1 MESGNRNGYSQ
12 VGFIDDRDRS
22 VGGNSGA
29 PVEVLRRF
37 HGGRRR
43 TPTQQH
49 HRAGHAVR
57 GRLSGQCGRTRAFIP
72 CSLLLSRVADDRRAL
87 RRILTDTHAH
97 ILGEEGRGWGA
108 GEGFAV
114 PPPLLPGCYCCHIIL
129 NSCFCCFERFPSFRT
144 FDSTHRRLHT
154 YFYIILSGN
163 WTKINFFN
171 YSFSRVLL

>member
-97 ILGEEGRGWGA
+97 ILGEEGRGVGR
-108 GEGFAV
+108 G
-114 PPPLLPGCYCCHIIL
+114 
-129 NSCFCCFERFPSFRT
+129 
-144 FDSTHRRLHT
+144 RRLRRSAAAVTRLLLLSYYFKLLFLLFRKISVVPHVRFNAPPVT
-154 YFYIILSGN
+154 YLFLYNIIGKLDKN
-163 WTKINFFN
+163 QFFQ
-171 YSFSRVLL
+171 L